1 MKIVDYT
8 DGILSFD
15 LELGTFTLDKT
26 ASQRVLEEIIPIIE
40 KDHLTRNFAFD
51 EDRVM
56 EALRLYPG
64 GLNMTSIASKIGLSV
79 DETRNVLKVLRTQ
92 RKVDRISGL
101 YFDPRHFRMQIQPVI
116 GSTPEPMPAA
126 RPEGLG
132 SRQKAIMDLLE
143 REGRALS
150 TYEICTRLKF
160 NSTEDV
166 TDVMATLRGR
176 GLVRR
181 AGSDGHYAT
190 WEAVA

>member
-1 MKIVDYT
+1 MKIIDYT

-15 LELGTFTLDKT
+15 LELGSFTLDKT
-26 ASQRVLEEIIPIIE
+26 ASRRILEEIAPIIE
-40 KDHLTRNFAFD
+40 RDHLAQNFAYD

-56 EALRLYPG
+56 EALRLHPD
-64 GLNMTSIASKIGLSV
+64 GLNMTAIASKIGLSV

-101 YFDPRHFRMQIQPVI
+101 YFDPRCFRMQIQPAL
-116 GSTPEPMPAA
+116 EPMPVA
-126 RPEGLG
+126 RSEGLG
-132 SRQKAIMDLLE
+132 SRQKAIMDLFE
-143 REGRALS
+143 KEGRALS

-166 TDVMATLRGR
+166 TDIMATLRGR

-190 WEAVA
+190 WEVVA